1 MLHGLTGRR
10 TYGVLPFQH
19 GLGID
24 EEDGLRV
31 SLRGAVRESVVA
43 PPVGDDVLRVAVCAV
58 PLMSNFTDVD
68 ALAAEPGV
76 VVRFVDRA
84 EELVDADL
92 VVVPGTRG
100 TVRALRWLRERGLAD
115 ALARRAAEGRPVLGI
130 CGGFQV
136 LGEHIEDDVESR
148 EGSVAGLGL
157 LPVRVRFAREKTL
170 ARPVGEALGE
180 PVEGY
185 EIHHGVAEV
194 AGGEAFLDG
203 CRVGEMWGTHWHG
216 SLESDGFRRRFLAG
230 WRGRPAPLRPRA
242 RTSFAALREEQ
253 LDLLGDLIEE
263 HADTDALL
271 SLIEKGAP
279 AGLPFIAPGAPVT
292 GGPGTRPR
300 PPRPLPERSF
310 ECHHAP
316 RHQGGPVSTPYPFTA
331 LVGQDDLRLAL
342 LLNAVSPA
350 VGGVLVRGE
359 KGTAKSTAVRALSAL
374 LPEVPVVAGCRFSL
388 RPGRRRPELPRRP
401 ARGGRRA
408 ARPAR
413 MVELP
418 VGASEDRLV
427 GALDIERALAEGVKA
442 FEPGLLADAHRG
454 ILYVDEVN
462 LLHDHLVDLLLDAAA
477 MGASYVEREGVSVR
491 HAARFLLV
499 GTMNPEEGELRPQ
512 LLDRFGL
519 TVEVAASR
527 ETDQRV
533 EVVRRRL
540 AHDDDPEAFAGRW
553 ADEEA
558 ALRDRVVAARALL
571 PQVVL
576 GDGALRQ
583 IAATCAAFEVD
594 GMRAD
599 IVMARTATALAA
611 WAGRTDVRS
620 EDVRQAALLAL
631 PHRRRRNPFD
641 APGLDEDKL
650 DETLDEAREDDAPE
664 PPGSPEPPEGDDDPD
679 GGPGGGGGQP
689 PADGGPDS
697 PGLPPQQSRDQAED
711 RNQGEGAGQEDAPAP
726 QAPAAG
732 GPGEQGA
739 VSAAEPFRTRM
750 LSVPGIGEGA
760 AGRRSRARTEHGR
773 TTGSRRPRG
782 ALTKLHLAATVQAAA
797 PHQRARGRSGT
808 GLVVRRDD
816 LRQATREGR
825 EGNLVL
831 FVVDASGSMAARQR
845 MSAVKG
851 AVLSLLLDAYQRRD
865 KVGLVTFRGSAAEV
879 ALPPTS
885 SVDAAAARLETLPTG
900 GRTPLAAGLL
910 RAHDVLRVER
920 LRDAARR
927 PLLVVVTDGRATGGV
942 EPVAQAGRAARLF
955 AADGVASVVVDCESG
970 YVRLGL
976 AGQLAGELGGTAV
989 TLDELRA
996 DSIAGLV
1003 KDVQGHGNHS
1013 RKAA

>member
-1 MLHGLTGRR
+1 M
-10 TYGVLPFQH
+10 
-19 GLGID
+19 
-24 EEDGLRV
+24 
-31 SLRGAVRESVVA
+31 
-43 PPVGDDVLRVAVCAV
+43 
-58 PLMSNFTDVD
+58 
-68 ALAAEPGV
+68 
-76 VVRFVDRA
+76 
-84 EELVDADL
+84 
-92 VVVPGTRG
+92 
-100 TVRALRWLRERGLAD
+100 
-115 ALARRAAEGRPVLGI
+115 
-130 CGGFQV
+130 
-136 LGEHIEDDVESR
+136 
-148 EGSVAGLGL
+148 
-157 LPVRVRFAREKTL
+157 
-170 ARPVGEALGE
+170 
-180 PVEGY
+180 
-185 EIHHGVAEV
+185 
-194 AGGEAFLDG
+194 
-203 CRVGEMWGTHWHG
+203 
-216 SLESDGFRRRFLAG
+216 
-230 WRGRPAPLRPRA
+230 
-242 RTSFAALREEQ
+242 
-253 LDLLGDLIEE
+253 
-263 HADTDALL
+263 
-271 SLIEKGAP
+271 
-279 AGLPFIAPGAPVT
+279 
-292 GGPGTRPR
+292 
-300 PPRPLPERSF
+300 
-310 ECHHAP
+310 
-316 RHQGGPVSTPYPFTA
+316 STPYPFTA
-331 LVGQDDLRLAL
+331 IVGQDDLRLAL
-342 LLNAVSPA
+342 LLNAVSPQ

-374 LPEVPVVAGCRFSL
+374 IPQVDIVAGCRFSCD
-388 RPGRRRPELPRRP
+388 PGSPDP
-401 ARGGRRA
+401 ACPDGPHEAGGA
-408 ARPAR
+408 ATRPAR

-519 TVEVAASR
+519 TVEVTASR
-527 ETDQRV
+527 EPDQRV

-540 AHDDDPEAFAGRW
+540 AYDDDPAGFADRW
-553 ADEEA
+553 AGDEN
-558 ALRDRVVAARALL
+558 ALRARIVAARALL
-571 PQVVL
+571 PEVLL

-611 WAGRTDVRS
+611 WAGRTEVIA

-650 DETLDEAREDDAPE
+650 DDTLQEFGDQ
-664 PPGSPEPPEGDDDPD
+664 DDDPD
-679 GGPGGGGGQP
+679 PGPDGPGGGGGGQP
-689 PADGGPDS
+689 PQGGPDAPPQGEEPARPQEADGGE
-697 PGLPPQQSRDQAED
+697 PQS
-711 RNQGEGAGQEDAPAP
+711 
-726 QAPAAG
+726 AG
-732 GPGEQGA
+732 GGEQQA
-739 VSAAEPFRTRM
+739 VRAAEPFRTKA

-773 TTGSRRPRG
+773 TTGARRPRG

-797 PHQRARGRSGT
+797 PHQRARGRSGR

-816 LRQATREGR
+816 LRQANREGR

-865 KVGLVTFRGSAAEV
+865 KVGLVTFRGKDAEV

-885 SVDAAAARLETLPTG
+885 SVDAAAARLELLPTG

-910 RAHDVLRVER
+910 KAHHVLRVER
-920 LRDAARR
+920 MRDPSRR
-927 PLLVVVTDGRATGGV
+927 ALLVVVTDGRATGGV
-942 EPVAQAGRAARLF
+942 DPVALASRSARLH
-955 AADGVASVVVDCESG
+955 AAEGTAAIVVDCESG
-970 YVRLGL
+970 PVRLGL
-976 AGQLAGELGGTAV
+976 AVELARDLGGTAV

-996 DSIAGLV
+996 DAIAGLV
-1003 KDVQGHGNHS
+1003 KDV
-1013 RKAA
+1013 RTAAGSARRAA

>member
-1 MLHGLTGRR
+1 M
-10 TYGVLPFQH
+10 
-19 GLGID
+19 
-24 EEDGLRV
+24 
-31 SLRGAVRESVVA
+31 
-43 PPVGDDVLRVAVCAV
+43 
-58 PLMSNFTDVD
+58 
-68 ALAAEPGV
+68 
-76 VVRFVDRA
+76 
-84 EELVDADL
+84 
-92 VVVPGTRG
+92 
-100 TVRALRWLRERGLAD
+100 
-115 ALARRAAEGRPVLGI
+115 
-130 CGGFQV
+130 
-136 LGEHIEDDVESR
+136 
-148 EGSVAGLGL
+148 
-157 LPVRVRFAREKTL
+157 
-170 ARPVGEALGE
+170 
-180 PVEGY
+180 
-185 EIHHGVAEV
+185 
-194 AGGEAFLDG
+194 
-203 CRVGEMWGTHWHG
+203 
-216 SLESDGFRRRFLAG
+216 
-230 WRGRPAPLRPRA
+230 
-242 RTSFAALREEQ
+242 
-253 LDLLGDLIEE
+253 
-263 HADTDALL
+263 
-271 SLIEKGAP
+271 
-279 AGLPFIAPGAPVT
+279 
-292 GGPGTRPR
+292 
-300 PPRPLPERSF
+300 
-310 ECHHAP
+310 
-316 RHQGGPVSTPYPFTA
+316 STPYPFTA
-331 LVGQDDLRLAL
+331 IVGMDDLRLGL

-374 LPEVPVVAGCRFSL
+374 IPEVAVVAGCRFSCD
-388 RPGRRRPELPRRP
+388 PVSPDP
-401 ARGGRRA
+401 ACPDGPHEVAGGVSRA
-408 ARPAR
+408 AR

-540 AHDDDPEAFAGRW
+540 AYDDDPAAFAAKW
-553 ADEEA
+553 AGEEA
-558 ALRDRVVAARALL
+558 ALRARIVAARALL
-571 PQVVL
+571 PEVRL
-576 GDGALRQ
+576 GDRALRQ

-611 WAGRTDVRS
+611 WAGRTDVLA

-650 DETLDEAREDDAPE
+650 DDTLEQNSGSDDEDPDT
-664 PPGSPEPPEGDDDPD
+664 DPD
-679 GGPGGGGGQP
+679 GPGGGGQP
-689 PADGGPDS
+689 PQADDGDGSSPDS
-697 PGLPPQQSRDQAED
+697 PNQPGEAEPEPEA
-711 RNQGEGAGQEDAPAP
+711 GEGQRAPA
-726 QAPAAG
+726 G
-732 GPGEQGA
+732 SGGEQ
-739 VSAAEPFRTRM
+739 AAARAGEPFRTKM
-750 LSVPGIGEGA
+750 LSVPGLGEGA

-773 TTGSRRPRG
+773 TTGARLPQG

-797 PHQRARGRSGT
+797 PHQRARGRSGR

-865 KVGLVTFRGSAAEV
+865 KVGLVTFRGKDAELV
-879 ALPPTS
+879 LPPTS

-900 GRTPLAAGLL
+900 GRTPLSAGLL
-910 RAHDVLRVER
+910 KAHDVLRVER
-920 LRDAARR
+920 MRDPSRR
-927 PLLVVVTDGRATGGV
+927 PLLVVVTDGRATGGP
-942 EPVAQAGRAARLF
+942 EPVALAARAARLHEVE
-955 AADGVASVVVDCESG
+955 GVASVVVDCESG
-970 YVRLGL
+970 PVRLGL
-976 AGQLAGELGGTAV
+976 AGELARELGGTAV

-1003 KDVQGHGNHS
+1003 KDVQGTHN
-1013 RKAA
+1013 RRAA

>member
-1 MLHGLTGRR
+1 M
-10 TYGVLPFQH
+10 
-19 GLGID
+19 
-24 EEDGLRV
+24 
-31 SLRGAVRESVVA
+31 
-43 PPVGDDVLRVAVCAV
+43 
-58 PLMSNFTDVD
+58 
-68 ALAAEPGV
+68 
-76 VVRFVDRA
+76 
-84 EELVDADL
+84 
-92 VVVPGTRG
+92 
-100 TVRALRWLRERGLAD
+100 
-115 ALARRAAEGRPVLGI
+115 
-130 CGGFQV
+130 
-136 LGEHIEDDVESR
+136 
-148 EGSVAGLGL
+148 
-157 LPVRVRFAREKTL
+157 
-170 ARPVGEALGE
+170 
-180 PVEGY
+180 
-185 EIHHGVAEV
+185 
-194 AGGEAFLDG
+194 
-203 CRVGEMWGTHWHG
+203 
-216 SLESDGFRRRFLAG
+216 
-230 WRGRPAPLRPRA
+230 
-242 RTSFAALREEQ
+242 
-253 LDLLGDLIEE
+253 
-263 HADTDALL
+263 
-271 SLIEKGAP
+271 
-279 AGLPFIAPGAPVT
+279 
-292 GGPGTRPR
+292 
-300 PPRPLPERSF
+300 
-310 ECHHAP
+310 
-316 RHQGGPVSTPYPFTA
+316 STPFPFTA
-331 LVGQDDLRLAL
+331 VVGQDDLRLAL

-374 LPEVPVVAGCRFSL
+374 LPGVDVVTGCRFSCD
-388 RPGRRRPELPRRP
+388 P
-401 ARGGRRA
+401 AVPDPACPDGPHEPTA
-408 ARPAR
+408 FESRPAR

-527 ETDQRV
+527 EPDQRV

-540 AHDDDPEAFAGRW
+540 AHDDDPAGFAARW
-553 ADEEA
+553 ADEESA
-558 ALRDRVVAARALL
+558 VRARIVAARALL
-571 PQVVL
+571 PSVRL
-576 GDGALRQ
+576 GDGPLRQ

-611 WAGRTDVRS
+611 WAGRTEVIA

-650 DETLDEAREDDAPE
+650 DETLEEFGGSDGGPDDETDPDP
-664 PPGSPEPPEGDDDPD
+664 DPD
-679 GGPGGGGGQP
+679 GPGGGGQP
-689 PADGGPDS
+689 PEDGPDDGS
-697 PGLPPQQSRDQAED
+697 PAGDVPA
-711 RNQGEGAGQEDAPAP
+711 QGEPSDDG
-726 QAPAAG
+726 QAPAGQGA
-732 GPGEQGA
+732 GEQSP
-739 VSAAEPFRTRM
+739 VRAAEPFRTKM
-750 LSVPGIGEGA
+750 LSVPGLGEGA

-782 ALTKLHLAATVQAAA
+782 TLTKLHLAATVQAAA
-797 PHQRARGRSGT
+797 PHQLARGRSGR

-885 SVDAAAARLETLPTG
+885 SVDAAAARLESLPTG

-910 RAHDVLRVER
+910 RAHEVLRVER

-927 PLLVVVTDGRATGGV
+927 PLVVVVTDGRATGGT
-942 EPVAQAGRAARLF
+942 EPVATAGRAARLF

-970 YVRLGL
+970 PVRLGL
-976 AGQLAGELGGTAV
+976 AGQLAGELGGTPV
-989 TLDELRA
+989 TLDALRA

-1003 KDVQGHGNHS
+1003 RDVQGTS
-1013 RKAA
+1013 RRAA

>member
-1 MLHGLTGRR
+1 MT
-10 TYGVLPFQH
+10 TPF
-19 GLGID
+19 
-24 EEDGLRV
+24 
-31 SLRGAVRESVVA
+31 
-43 PPVGDDVLRVAVCAV
+43 
-58 PLMSNFTDVD
+58 
-68 ALAAEPGV
+68 
-76 VVRFVDRA
+76 
-84 EELVDADL
+84 
-92 VVVPGTRG
+92 
-100 TVRALRWLRERGLAD
+100 
-115 ALARRAAEGRPVLGI
+115 
-130 CGGFQV
+130 
-136 LGEHIEDDVESR
+136 
-148 EGSVAGLGL
+148 
-157 LPVRVRFAREKTL
+157 
-170 ARPVGEALGE
+170 
-180 PVEGY
+180 
-185 EIHHGVAEV
+185 
-194 AGGEAFLDG
+194 
-203 CRVGEMWGTHWHG
+203 
-216 SLESDGFRRRFLAG
+216 
-230 WRGRPAPLRPRA
+230 
-242 RTSFAALREEQ
+242 
-253 LDLLGDLIEE
+253 
-263 HADTDALL
+263 
-271 SLIEKGAP
+271 
-279 AGLPFIAPGAPVT
+279 
-292 GGPGTRPR
+292 
-300 PPRPLPERSF
+300 
-310 ECHHAP
+310 
-316 RHQGGPVSTPYPFTA
+316 PFTA
-331 LVGQDDLRLAL
+331 VVGQDDLRLAL

-374 LPEVPVVAGCRFSL
+374 MPTLDVVSGCRFSCD
-388 RPGRRRPELPRRP
+388 PGSPDP
-401 ARGGRRA
+401 ACPDGPHEPGA
-408 ARPAR
+408 FETRPAR

-427 GALDIERALAEGVKA
+427 GALDIERALAEGVRA

-527 ETDQRV
+527 EPDQRV

-540 AHDDDPEAFAGRW
+540 AYDDDPAGFAERW
-553 ADEEA
+553 ADEESA
-558 ALRDRVVAARALL
+558 VRARIVAARELL
-571 PQVVL
+571 PSVRL

-611 WAGRTDVRS
+611 WAGRTDVLA

-650 DETLDEAREDDAPE
+650 DQTLEEFSGADDE
-664 PPGSPEPPEGDDDPD
+664 DPD
-679 GGPGGGGGQP
+679 PGPDGPGGGGGQP
-689 PADGGPDS
+689 PSEGPRADGGSGARPE
-697 PGLPPQQSRDQAED
+697 A
-711 RNQGEGAGQEDAPAP
+711 GEGGEP
-726 QAPAAG
+726 QASGA
-732 GPGEQGA
+732 GEQSPVRA
-739 VSAAEPFRTRM
+739 SEPFRTKV

-773 TTGSRRPRG
+773 TTGARRPRG
-782 ALTKLHLAATVQAAA
+782 TLTKLHLAATVQAAA
-797 PHQRARGRSGT
+797 PHQRARGRSGP

-865 KVGLVTFRGSAAEV
+865 KVGLVTFRGAAADV

-885 SVDAAAARLETLPTG
+885 SVDAAAARLESLPTG

-910 RAHDVLRVER
+910 KAHDVLRVER
-920 LRDAARR
+920 LRDPARR
-927 PLLVVVTDGRATGGV
+927 ALVVVVTDGRATGGT
-942 EPVAQAGRAARLF
+942 EPVALAGRAARLF
-955 AADGVASVVVDCESG
+955 AAEGVASVVVDCESG
-970 YVRLGL
+970 PVRLGL

-996 DSIAGLV
+996 ESIAGLV
-1003 KDVQGHGNHS
+1003 KDVQGRS
-1013 RKAA
+1013 RRAA

>member
-1 MLHGLTGRR
+1 M
-10 TYGVLPFQH
+10 
-19 GLGID
+19 
-24 EEDGLRV
+24 
-31 SLRGAVRESVVA
+31 
-43 PPVGDDVLRVAVCAV
+43 
-58 PLMSNFTDVD
+58 
-68 ALAAEPGV
+68 
-76 VVRFVDRA
+76 
-84 EELVDADL
+84 
-92 VVVPGTRG
+92 
-100 TVRALRWLRERGLAD
+100 
-115 ALARRAAEGRPVLGI
+115 
-130 CGGFQV
+130 
-136 LGEHIEDDVESR
+136 
-148 EGSVAGLGL
+148 
-157 LPVRVRFAREKTL
+157 
-170 ARPVGEALGE
+170 
-180 PVEGY
+180 
-185 EIHHGVAEV
+185 
-194 AGGEAFLDG
+194 
-203 CRVGEMWGTHWHG
+203 
-216 SLESDGFRRRFLAG
+216 
-230 WRGRPAPLRPRA
+230 
-242 RTSFAALREEQ
+242 
-253 LDLLGDLIEE
+253 
-263 HADTDALL
+263 
-271 SLIEKGAP
+271 
-279 AGLPFIAPGAPVT
+279 
-292 GGPGTRPR
+292 
-300 PPRPLPERSF
+300 
-310 ECHHAP
+310 
-316 RHQGGPVSTPYPFTA
+316 STPFPFTA
-331 LVGQDDLRLAL
+331 VVGQDDLRLAL

-374 LPEVPVVAGCRFSL
+374 LPEVDVVPGCRFSCD
-388 RPGRRRPELPRRP
+388 PGAPDP
-401 ARGGRRA
+401 ACPDGPHEPGA
-408 ARPAR
+408 GAERPAR

-527 ETDQRV
+527 EPEQRV

-540 AHDDDPEAFAGRW
+540 AYDDDPAGFAARW
-553 ADEEA
+553 AEEEA
-558 ALRDRVVAARALL
+558 AVRARIVAARELL
-571 PQVVL
+571 PSVRL

-611 WAGRTDVRS
+611 WAGRTDVLA

-650 DETLDEAREDDAPE
+650 DETLQEFGGSEDDDPD
-664 PPGSPEPPEGDDDPD
+664 PDSDPD

-689 PADGGPDS
+689 APDDGGPQDDDTAAQPEAGDS
-697 PGLPPQQSRDQAED
+697 GEPQPS
-711 RNQGEGAGQEDAPAP
+711 GSGAG
-726 QAPAAG
+726 
-732 GPGEQGA
+732 EQSPVRA
-739 VSAAEPFRTRM
+739 SEPFRTKV
-750 LSVPGIGEGA
+750 LSVPGLGEGA

-773 TTGSRRPRG
+773 TIGSRRPRG

-797 PHQRARGRSGT
+797 PHQRARGRSGP

-865 KVGLVTFRGSAAEV
+865 KVGLVTFRGKDAQI

-885 SVDAAAARLETLPTG
+885 SVDAAAARLESLPTG

-910 RAHDVLRVER
+910 KAHEVLRIER
-920 LRDAARR
+920 LRDPARR
-927 PLLVVVTDGRATGGV
+927 ALVVVVTDGRATDKGAARWGSPQAFSSGGASGRGGGRATGGT
-942 EPVAQAGRAARLF
+942 EPVALAGRAARLF
-955 AADGVASVVVDCESG
+955 AAEGTASVVVDCESG
-970 YVRLGL
+970 PVRLGL

-1003 KDVQGHGNHS
+1003 REVQGTT
-1013 RKAA
+1013 RRAA

>member
-1 MLHGLTGRR
+1 MT
-10 TYGVLPFQH
+10 TPF
-19 GLGID
+19 
-24 EEDGLRV
+24 
-31 SLRGAVRESVVA
+31 
-43 PPVGDDVLRVAVCAV
+43 
-58 PLMSNFTDVD
+58 
-68 ALAAEPGV
+68 
-76 VVRFVDRA
+76 
-84 EELVDADL
+84 
-92 VVVPGTRG
+92 
-100 TVRALRWLRERGLAD
+100 
-115 ALARRAAEGRPVLGI
+115 
-130 CGGFQV
+130 
-136 LGEHIEDDVESR
+136 
-148 EGSVAGLGL
+148 
-157 LPVRVRFAREKTL
+157 
-170 ARPVGEALGE
+170 
-180 PVEGY
+180 
-185 EIHHGVAEV
+185 
-194 AGGEAFLDG
+194 
-203 CRVGEMWGTHWHG
+203 
-216 SLESDGFRRRFLAG
+216 
-230 WRGRPAPLRPRA
+230 
-242 RTSFAALREEQ
+242 
-253 LDLLGDLIEE
+253 
-263 HADTDALL
+263 
-271 SLIEKGAP
+271 
-279 AGLPFIAPGAPVT
+279 
-292 GGPGTRPR
+292 
-300 PPRPLPERSF
+300 
-310 ECHHAP
+310 
-316 RHQGGPVSTPYPFTA
+316 PFTA
-331 LVGQDDLRLAL
+331 VVGQDDLRLAL

-374 LPEVPVVAGCRFSL
+374 LPEVPVVPGCRFSCDPASPD
-388 RPGRRRPELPRRP
+388 PGCPDGPHE
-401 ARGGRRA
+401 AGGGA
-408 ARPAR
+408 ERPAR

-427 GALDIERALAEGVKA
+427 GALDIERALSEGVKA

-527 ETDQRV
+527 EPDQRV

-540 AHDDDPEAFAGRW
+540 AYDDDPAGFAARW
-553 ADEEA
+553 AEEEA
-558 ALRDRVVAARALL
+558 AVRARIVAARELL
-571 PQVVL
+571 PSVRL

-611 WAGRTDVRS
+611 WAGRTDVLA

-650 DETLDEAREDDAPE
+650 DETLEEFG
-664 PPGSPEPPEGDDDPD
+664 GSDDDDPD
-679 GGPGGGGGQP
+679 PDPGPDGPGGGGGGQP
-689 PADGGPDS
+689 EPDDAPQGDGDTAARPE
-697 PGLPPQQSRDQAED
+697 A
-711 RNQGEGAGQEDAPAP
+711 GEGGQP
-726 QAPAAG
+726 QPSGA
-732 GPGEQGA
+732 GEQSPA
-739 VSAAEPFRTRM
+739 RASEPFRTKV

-773 TTGSRRPRG
+773 TTGARRPRG

-797 PHQRARGRSGT
+797 PHQRARGRSGP

-865 KVGLVTFRGSAAEV
+865 KVGLVTFRGTDADV

-920 LRDAARR
+920 LRDPARR
-927 PLLVVVTDGRATGGV
+927 PLVVLVTDGRATGGP
-942 EPVAQAGRAARLF
+942 EPVALAGRAARLF

-970 YVRLGL
+970 PVRLGL

-1003 KDVQGHGNHS
+1003 KDVQ
-1013 RKAA
+1013 RRAA

>member
-1 MLHGLTGRR
+1 MT
-10 TYGVLPFQH
+10 TPF
-19 GLGID
+19 
-24 EEDGLRV
+24 
-31 SLRGAVRESVVA
+31 
-43 PPVGDDVLRVAVCAV
+43 
-58 PLMSNFTDVD
+58 
-68 ALAAEPGV
+68 
-76 VVRFVDRA
+76 
-84 EELVDADL
+84 
-92 VVVPGTRG
+92 
-100 TVRALRWLRERGLAD
+100 
-115 ALARRAAEGRPVLGI
+115 
-130 CGGFQV
+130 
-136 LGEHIEDDVESR
+136 
-148 EGSVAGLGL
+148 
-157 LPVRVRFAREKTL
+157 
-170 ARPVGEALGE
+170 
-180 PVEGY
+180 
-185 EIHHGVAEV
+185 
-194 AGGEAFLDG
+194 
-203 CRVGEMWGTHWHG
+203 
-216 SLESDGFRRRFLAG
+216 
-230 WRGRPAPLRPRA
+230 
-242 RTSFAALREEQ
+242 
-253 LDLLGDLIEE
+253 
-263 HADTDALL
+263 
-271 SLIEKGAP
+271 
-279 AGLPFIAPGAPVT
+279 
-292 GGPGTRPR
+292 
-300 PPRPLPERSF
+300 
-310 ECHHAP
+310 
-316 RHQGGPVSTPYPFTA
+316 PFTA
-331 LVGQDDLRLAL
+331 VVGQDDLRLAL

-374 LPEVPVVAGCRFSL
+374 LPAVAVVPGCRFSCD
-388 RPGRRRPELPRRP
+388 P
-401 ARGGRRA
+401 ASPDPQCPDGPHEAGGGTERA
-408 ARPAR
+408 AR

-418 VGASEDRLV
+418 VGASEDRLI

-491 HAARFLLV
+491 HAAKFLLV

-527 ETDQRV
+527 EPDQRV

-540 AHDDDPEAFAGRW
+540 AYDDDPAAFAAKW
-553 ADEEA
+553 AQEEA
-558 ALRDRVVAARALL
+558 AVRQRIVAARELL
-571 PQVVL
+571 PQVRL
-576 GDGALRQ
+576 GDAALRQ

-611 WAGRTDVRS
+611 WAGRTDVLA

-650 DETLDEAREDDAPE
+650 DETLEQY
-664 PPGSPEPPEGDDDPD
+664 SGDDGDGGDDEPDPD
-679 GGPGGGGGQP
+679 GPGGGGQPAPDSGPQGDGGEAARPEAGEGGQP
-689 PADGGPDS
+689 
-697 PGLPPQQSRDQAED
+697 QAS
-711 RNQGEGAGQEDAPAP
+711 GAG
-726 QAPAAG
+726 
-732 GPGEQGA
+732 EQSA
-739 VSAAEPFRTRM
+739 VRATEPFRTKV

-773 TTGSRRPRG
+773 TTGARRPQG
-782 ALTKLHLAATVQAAA
+782 TLTKLHLAATVQAAA
-797 PHQRARGRSGT
+797 PHQRARGRSGP

-865 KVGLVTFRGSAAEV
+865 KVGLVTFRGTSAEV

-910 RAHDVLRVER
+910 KAHEVLRVER
-920 LRDAARR
+920 LRDPARR
-927 PLLVVVTDGRATGGV
+927 PLVVVVTDGRATGGP
-942 EPVAQAGRAARLF
+942 EPVALAGRAARLF
-955 AADGVASVVVDCESG
+955 AAEQVASVVVDCESG
-970 YVRLGL
+970 PVRLGL

-1003 KDVQGHGNHS
+1003 KGIQG
-1013 RKAA
+1013 RRAA